1 MNSLPQDS
9 LLRFVPLRLE
19 GIPDV
24 TEAAIYPDRLELVSA
39 GKRVAFR
46 FRDMAHWPQPAWFWR
61 FLSRFGVKRRWL
73 PVADR
78 FWSQRE
84 NERFIRFYAQPA
96 ITIYIP
102 DDPGTVYHL
111 SLFRRIQNVI
121 AAGGYSTFDL
131 G

>member
-1 MNSLPQDS
+1 MT
-9 LLRFVPLRLE
+9 R
-19 GIPDV
+19 
-24 TEAAIYPDRLELVSA
+24 
-39 GKRVAFR
+39 
-46 FRDMAHWPQPAWFWR
+46 WPPPAWLWR
-61 FLSRFGVKRRWL
+61 VLSRFGVKRHWL

-78 FWSQRE
+78 FWCQRE
-84 NERFIRFYAQPA
+84 NERFIRFYTRPA

-121 AAGGYSTFDL
+121 ATGGYSTFDL